1 MSKLNIHDASSLSS
15 LIDYENDSKNIIFS
29 ACKIKDDFKAIEM
42 SKFLINFGKCD
53 PEFEDSK
60 S

>member
-1 MSKLNIHDASSLSS
+1 MIKLNIIDAGSLSS
-15 LIDYENDSKNIIFS
+15 LVDYENDSKNIIFF

-42 SKFLINFGKCD
+42 CKFLINLVKCD